1 MNKYYDEI
9 MENIK
14 KLRESSAVVIVEG
27 IKDKLAL
34 EELELKN
41 IVTLNKRPLFE
52 VIEEVSDNYK
62 ECAILTDL
70 DKEGK
75 KLFGKLNSGLS
86 QHGVKVDNNLREFLF
101 KKTKLRQIEG
111 LYSYTENDKDS
122 LNL

>member
-1 MNKYYDEI
+1 MNKYHDEI
-9 MENIK
+9 MENVR
-14 KLRESSAVVIVEG
+14 KLRESSTAVIVEG
-27 IKDKLAL
+27 IKDRLAL
-34 EELELKN
+34 EKLDLKN
-41 IVTLNKRPLFE
+41 IITLNKRPLFE
-52 VIEEVSDNYK
+52 IVEEVSDNYK

>member
-1 MNKYYDEI
+1 MNKYHDEI
-9 MENIK
+9 MENVR
-14 KLRESSAVVIVEG
+14 KLRESSTAVIVEG
-27 IKDKLAL
+27 IKDRLAL
-34 EELELKN
+34 EKLDLKN
-41 IVTLNKRPLFE
+41 IITLNKRPLFE
-52 VIEEVSDNYK
+52 IVEEVSDNYK

-122 LNL
+122 LDL

>member
-1 MNKYYDEI
+1 MKYHEEI
-9 MENIK
+9 IENIE
-14 KLRESSAVVIVEG
+14 KLRNSSTLVIVEG
-27 IKDKLAL
+27 IKDRLAL
-34 EELELKN
+34 EKLDIKN
-41 IVTLNKRPLFE
+41 IITLNKRPIFE
-52 VIEEVSDNYK
+52 IVETIADNYK

>member
-1 MNKYYDEI
+1 MKYHEEI
-9 MENIK
+9 IENIE
-14 KLRESSAVVIVEG
+14 KLRNSSTLVIVEG
-27 IKDKLAL
+27 IKDRLAL
-34 EELELKN
+34 EKLDLKN
-41 IVTLNKRPLFE
+41 IITLNKRPLFE
-52 VIEEVSDNYK
+52 IVEEVSDNYK

>member
-1 MNKYYDEI
+1 MNKYHDEI
-9 MENIK
+9 MENVR
-14 KLRESSAVVIVEG
+14 KLRESSTAVIVEG
-27 IKDKLAL
+27 IKDRLAL
-34 EELELKN
+34 EKLDLKN
-41 IVTLNKRPLFE
+41 IITLNKRPLFE
-52 VIEEVSDNYK
+52 IVEEVSDNYK

-111 LYSYTENDKDS
+111 LYSYTEKDKDS
-122 LNL
+122 LDL

>member
-1 MNKYYDEI
+1 MNKYHDEI
-9 MENIK
+9 MENVR

-86 QHGVKVDNNLREFLF
+86 LHGVKVDNNFREFLF

-111 LYSYTENDKDS
+111 LYSYTKNDKDS
-122 LNL
+122 LDL